1 MTTSRKK
8 AKGKARK
15 AAQAQA
21 EKEKARES
29 IRLLQQSQI
38 QRLQISNQSSTPTTC
53 RHGYEYD
60 PFRFPDDEIC
70 IEFIRSFVR
79 EFYKCML
86 TQRRMSKGEWG
97 VIEAILEARDVTSEY
112 NDVWYN
118 ADKINWV
125 ISYFLHN
132 GVVLVL
138 EDKGGYARHSA
149 LFARFFEQ
157 WLAWEVHK
165 SQHCIN
171 IPKVVECWMAQS
183 DEHTV
188 VKFFWRRIRCSC
200 LDERYEEVKSIP
212 KMGTCFNSQCEHPKR
227 SVERSELRC
236 CSRCRMVN
244 YCSRKC
250 QAADWSSHKDICE
263 AVAASKAEF
272 DSSQQ
277 LVCDSED
284 DNEEVSMKP
293 WQKQIKKK
301 ATQLAQQAAIT
312 DSEEDDKE
320 AAPVKRIDAGKK
332 DLPVE

>member
-1 MTTSRKK
+1 MPSRKK

-15 AAQAQA
+15 AAQAEKNEA
-21 EKEKARES
+21 EKAKELERS
-29 IRLLQQSQI
+29 IRLLARPQI
-38 QRLQISNQSSTPTTC
+38 QRLQISNQRSTPTAC
-53 RHGYEYD
+53 NHGYEYD
-60 PFRFPDDEIC
+60 PSRFPDDEIC

-86 TQRRMSKGEWG
+86 TEPYISRGEWG
-97 VIEAILEARDVTSEY
+97 VIEALLEARDVTNKY

-118 ADKINWV
+118 VDKIEWV

-132 GVVLVL
+132 GAVLVL
-138 EDKGGYARHSA
+138 DGDEENARHSA
-149 LFARFFEQ
+149 LIARFFEQ
-157 WLAWEVHK
+157 WLAWEVDK
-165 SQHCIN
+165 SQYCIN
-171 IPKVVECWMAQS
+171 LPKVVECGMAQS
-183 DEHTV
+183 
-188 VKFFWRRIRCSC
+188 
-200 LDERYEEVKSIP
+200 DERYEEVKSRP
-212 KMGTCFNSQCEHPKR
+212 KMGLCFNSQCRHPKR
-227 SVERSELRC
+227 FVERSELRC

-272 DSSQQ
+272 DANHNQQ
-277 LVCDSED
+277 LVCESED

-301 ATQLAQQAAIT
+301 ATQLEQQAAIA

-320 AAPVKRIDAGKK
+320 AAPVKRPDAEAEQDKEQE
-332 DLPVE
+332 DLPPVAIFEE